1 MVWIPQVKYDASI
14 EFLTTTVLSMK
25 KNGPSHGVETGCSI
39 SRKYSTNLSSVTIA
53 IAGLAAALG
62 APICNATE
70 LIYTPINPAFGGNPN
85 NGPALLATASA
96 QNKHKDPEE
105 EARRNLNQTPLQNF
119 NETLQRSVLSRI
131 ASAATGQVLDAGGRL
146 IPGTVDS
153 ANFRISVNDIGGGS
167 LEIVTTDKT
176 TGVSTSFQV
185 SQ

>member
-1 MVWIPQVKYDASI
+1 
-14 EFLTTTVLSMK
+14 MK
-25 KNGPSHGVETGCSI
+25 KNGDFHSVETRSKI
-39 SRKYSTNLSSVTIA
+39 ITTRSMTASNMTIVL
-53 IAGLAAALG
+53 AGLVASLAAPAG
-62 APICNATE
+62 KATE

-85 NGPALLATASA
+85 NGPAMLATASA

-105 EARRNLNQTPLQNF
+105 EARRNLSETPLQNF